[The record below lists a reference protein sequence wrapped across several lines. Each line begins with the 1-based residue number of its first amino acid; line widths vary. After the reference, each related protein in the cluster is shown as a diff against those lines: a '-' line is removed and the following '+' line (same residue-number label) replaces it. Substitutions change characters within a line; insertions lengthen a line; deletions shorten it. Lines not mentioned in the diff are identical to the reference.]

1 MGIRTQQSKDV
12 SIQSSFLLME
22 NIGSKVIRSGLW
34 SLGGNWI
41 IRGIGIVKLII
52 LARLLSPLDFGLLG
66 LATLSINCLNVFSE
80 TGIESALIQRDK
92 IGRSELDTAWTIGLI
107 RGLVLFSLLFM
118 SSGWIASY
126 FGNSALKPVLKVMA
140 TVSLA
145 GGFINVG
152 IVFFP
157 KELEFKK
164 KVSLDLVSDIAGAV
178 VTILLAFW
186 LRNVWAPVIGSI
198 AWGITKCVGSYRM
211 HLYRPKFF
219 WNWSV
224 AKSLLR
230 FGKHIFWISM
240 VTFIITSG
248 DDALV
253 GKLLGLTM
261 LGFYAMAYNIA
272 NIPVNSLSGIIGK
285 ISFPAYSILQKD
297 PLRLS
302 EAIQKILEVVLIF
315 LLPLTVLIIILAK
328 DFTLIFL
335 GDNWLPMVP
344 VLKVL
349 ALLGFFRSL
358 SNVFAPIQLAVNRP
372 EIQSR
377 NKLIELILFLSLIYP
392 FTAKWGLIGAGW
404 TVTLV
409 YIVSAIINA
418 LSAASIVPSFIS
430 ILVKAS
436 WIPLIAAIGLL
447 TTSWSIHSSLDTI
460 GGIFQFILSGFSGL
474 VVCGVIVFI
483 SRKNLFRNLL
493 MGYGVAKT

>member
-1 MGIRTQQSKDV
+1 
-12 SIQSSFLLME
+12 ME
-22 NIGSKVIRSGLW
+22 NLSTKVIRSGLW

-41 IRGIGIVKLII
+41 IRGVGIIKLII
-52 LARLLSPLDFGLLG
+52 LARLLSPLDFGIFG
-66 LATLSINCLNVFSE
+66 LVTLSINFLNVFSE

-92 IGRSELDTAWTIGLI
+92 IDRPELDTAWTIGII

-118 SSGWIASY
+118 SSGWFASY

-140 TVSLA
+140 TVFLV
-145 GGFINVG
+145 GGFVNVG

-164 KVSLDLVSDIAGAV
+164 IVRLDLVSDIIGAV
-178 VTILLAFW
+178 VTVLLAFW

-198 AWGITKCVGSYRM
+198 AWGITKCVGSYSM

-219 WNWSV
+219 WNWSI
-224 AKSLLR
+224 AKSLLN

-240 VTFIITSG
+240 VTFFVTSG

-253 GKLLGLTM
+253 GKLLGLSM

-272 NIPVNSLSGIIGK
+272 NIPVSSLSGIIGK
-285 ISFPAYSILQKD
+285 ISFPAYAKLQQD
-297 PLRLS
+297 PIRLS
-302 EAIQKILEVVLIF
+302 EAIKRVLEVVLI
-315 LLPLTVLIIILAK
+315 LLIPLTVLIILLSK

-335 GDNWLPMVP
+335 GDKWLPMVP

-358 SNVFAPIQLAVNRP
+358 SSVFAPIQLAVNRP

-392 FTAKWGLIGAGW
+392 FTVEWGLIGAGW
-404 TVTLV
+404 AVTLV

-418 LSAASIVPSFIS
+418 LSTASIVPFFIS
-430 ILVKAS
+430 IIAKAS
-436 WIPLIAAIGLL
+436 WIPFIATIGLL
-447 TTSWSIHSSLDTI
+447 ISSWTIHSSLEPI
-460 GGIFQFILSGFSGL
+460 GGLTQFILSGFSGL
-474 VVCGVIVFI
+474 SVFGVIVVMA
-483 SRKNLFRNLL
+483 RKNLLRNLL
-493 MGYGVAKT
+493 MEYGLAKA